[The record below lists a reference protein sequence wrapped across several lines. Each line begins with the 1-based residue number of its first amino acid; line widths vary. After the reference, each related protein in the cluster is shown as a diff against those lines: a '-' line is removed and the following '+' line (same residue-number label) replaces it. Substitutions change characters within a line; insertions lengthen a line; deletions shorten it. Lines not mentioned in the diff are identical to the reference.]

1 MTMLGPPC
9 AALPSAEPSAYG
21 QGYERMRRH
30 AVEPGAVHDR
40 HGSAVVALRGVAA
53 WLHAFAELPAQP
65 TAAVCTGAS
74 AGPLPTGVETSAIDI
89 LLAMLRGH
97 MEGEPA

>member
-1 MTMLGPPC
+1 MMRRPRC
-9 AALPSAEPSAYG
+9 AALPAAEHSAYG

-53 WLHAFAELPAQP
+53 WLHAFAELPAP
-65 TAAVCTGAS
+65 PAPVCSGAS
-74 AGPLPTGVETSAIDI
+74 PGPLHTGVVTSAIDI
-89 LLAMLRGH
+89 LIAMLNGH
-97 MEGEPA
+97 MGRNAA

>member
-1 MTMLGPPC
+1 MTRSPPC
-9 AALPSAEPSAYG
+9 AALPAAEPSAYG

-53 WLHAFAELPAQP
+53 WLHAFAELPAP
-65 TAAVCTGAS
+65 PPAGRAGAS
-74 AGPLPTGVETSAIDI
+74 PGPLPTGIETSAIDI
-89 LLAMLRGH
+89 LIAMLNGH
-97 MEGEPA
+97 MEGKPA

>member
-1 MTMLGPPC
+1 MMRRPPC
-9 AALPSAEPSAYG
+9 AALPAAEYSAYG

-53 WLHAFAELPAQP
+53 WLHAFADLPAP
-65 TAAVCTGAS
+65 PAAVHAGAS
-74 AGPLPTGVETSAIDI
+74 SGPLPTGVETTAIDI
-89 LLAMLRGH
+89 LIAMLNGH
-97 MEGEPA
+97 MEGRLA